1 MKILSLIGEMIKG
14 SHNLEIERLMVI
26 KNPDI
31 VDKIL
36 LCLVGLHLWPVWEI
50 GFHLKFWI

>member
-36 LCLVGLHLWPVWEI
+36 LYLVGLHLWPVWEI
-50 GFHLKFWI
+50 GFHLKVWI